1 MPKNTHAS
9 HIRIIAA
16 VQGFRRA
23 GIAHPAEPTTY
34 PVSDFSKGQLEQLQ
48 SEPRLVVEFVEA
60 PEADQADNEEGSV
73 GPDGMG
79 AKLEDMTVAQLK
91 EIAAAG
97 EIAGFSSMKKDALI
111 EAIRLKRD
119 WMGQ

>member
-9 HIRIIAA
+9 HIRITAA

-23 GIAHPAEPTTY
+23 GIAHSTEPTTY
-34 PVSDFSKGQLEQLQ
+34 AVDAFSEEQLEQLHK
-48 SEPRLVVEFVEA
+48 EPRLVVEFVDA
-60 PEADQADNEEGSV
+60 PETDQTDESQGAV
-73 GPDGMG
+73 GPDGVG

-111 EAIRLKRD
+111 EAIELKRD

>member
-9 HIRIIAA
+9 HIRITAA

-23 GIAHPAEPTTY
+23 GIAHSTEPTTY
-34 PVSDFSKGQLEQLQ
+34 AVDDFSEEQLEQLHK
-48 SEPRLVVEFVEA
+48 EPRLVVEFVEA
-60 PEADQADNEEGSV
+60 PEADQTDESQRSV
-73 GPDGMG
+73 GPDGVD

-91 EIAAAG
+91 EIAATG

-111 EAIRLKRD
+111 EAIKLKRD

>member
-1 MPKNTHAS
+1 MPKNTHAT
-9 HIRIIAA
+9 HIRITAA

-34 PVSDFSKGQLEQLQ
+34 PVSDFSKEQLEQLQ
-48 SEPRLVVEFVEA
+48 SEPRLVVEFVDA
-60 PEADQADNEEGSV
+60 PETDQTDESQGPV
-73 GPDGMG
+73 GPDGVG
-79 AKLEDMTVAQLK
+79 AKLEDMTVPQLK

-111 EAIRLKRD
+111 EAIELKRD